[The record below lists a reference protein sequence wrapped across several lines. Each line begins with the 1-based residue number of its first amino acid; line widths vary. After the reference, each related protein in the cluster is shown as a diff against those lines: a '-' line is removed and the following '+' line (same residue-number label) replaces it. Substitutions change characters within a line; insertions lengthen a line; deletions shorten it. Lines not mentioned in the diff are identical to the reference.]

1 MVRPKLI
8 NQGSPDGE
16 NSKETTQNSE
26 MCSLSFFK
34 LPFPGVHPI
43 MIKTMTEFTLGKG
56 GFCKIVPSEPKFRF
70 YQRTQWNKE

>member
-26 MCSLSFFK
+26 TLSLPLSFFK

-43 MIKTMTEFTLGKG
+43 MIKTMMVEFTLGKG
-56 GFCKIVPSEPKFRF
+56 SFCKIVSSEPKFRC
-70 YQRTQWNKE
+70 YQLTQ